1 MLSVLEFVEGSTPEA
16 LVCLGGLVV
25 YVLIIRLICFLLGLV
40 TTTAATYEGDPETI
54 KTRLRAIRER
64 GQYRRELDALRC
76 TDDNWQDCILAVL
89 NEVDFVIIDNV
100 DSSESIDWE
109 IRNCSEKVGEERIFM
124 LLGEQTETARDVTS
138 VIFDFERAQL
148 ETSSLHGEWGADD
161 FGENPP
167 LGEYGRELAARIREA
182 IISRSASSV
191 GFSR

>member
-1 MLSVLEFVEGSTPEA
+1 MVSSVRRG
-16 LVCLGGLVV
+16 CLQILRQASVV
-25 YVLIIRLICFLLGLV
+25 AVLI
-40 TTTAATYEGDPETI
+40 
-54 KTRLRAIRER
+54 KAIP
-64 GQYRRELDALRC
+64 GC
-76 TDDNWQDCILAVL
+76 GVL
-89 NEVDFVIIDNV
+89 
-100 DSSESIDWE
+100 

-167 LGEYGRELAARIREA
+167 LGEYGRELAARIREE
-182 IISRSASSV
+182 IISRSASSP